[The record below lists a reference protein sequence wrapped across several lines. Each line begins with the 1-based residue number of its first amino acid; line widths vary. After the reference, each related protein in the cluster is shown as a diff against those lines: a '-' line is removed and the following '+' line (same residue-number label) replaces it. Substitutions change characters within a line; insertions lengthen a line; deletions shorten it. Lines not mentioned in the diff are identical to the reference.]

1 MLLRQ
6 RDRVEAET
14 SLTGETIQQWL
25 DHERECLRLGLRPDL
40 SREELRREIEASA
53 VEISYLEHRS
63 LVHVRQWAE
72 WGRRGGLATLARY
85 GRGHFRRLALRRW
98 GRPTSR
104 EPVAAGRPTPEGQGA
119 GRRSN
124 KAA

>member
-14 SLTGETIQQWL
+14 SLTGKTIQQWL
-25 DHERECLRLGLRPDL
+25 HHEHECLRYGLRPDL
-40 SREELRREIEASA
+40 FREELRGEIEASV
-53 VEISYLEHRS
+53 VEISYHEHRFR
-63 LVHVRQWAE
+63 VHARQWAE

-98 GRPTSR
+98 GRIPPGELTAS
-104 EPVAAGRPTPEGQGA
+104 GRDTLEEQGA
-119 GRRSN
+119 ERSSSE
-124 KAA
+124 AA